1 MNELTYI
8 DIFVGDNGVVVL
20 VSSMLLALVGNLLKK
35 RQRFLRIKNK
45 REFSLWYWI
54 KDNWDDMLIGFI
66 VTYLLV
72 RLLNVVTPYAL
83 SLSGLD
89 LSESNISVSDL
100 LVIVSIL
107 IGYYTDNLIDKL
119 MPETKD

>member
-35 RQRFLRIKNK
+35 RQRFLKQK
-45 REFSLWYWI
+45 FKSDFSLWFWI

-66 VTYLLV
+66 VTYILV